1 MKRAP
6 QTQEAKPG
14 SASLWRSDSALWPA
28 LLLIA
33 ALSSV
38 FWFGHDRGYFYRS
51 TTPHPAA
58 TTDYQPGRSIHDRAS
73 AKNLALA
80 AALSWRHDRASA
92 KNLAAAANLSW
103 RSGFGVFYSQRA
115 NRRGG
120 ATRDYYGSFP
130 VGGYA
135 LIKLAMAP
143 FADDLAAMTLAAR
156 MLMLLLFS
164 AAALLAYDA
173 IAKVLRDR
181 WIAATAVALA
191 FSSYY
196 CLHHNDAVD
205 IEGSSDMFAVML
217 AFHGMAAYA
226 LHGRLRQL
234 LVKTAVAAFLGWH
247 VFAFLLPFVAVGLCR
262 DFARAKA
269 SGSLKDASAAVVR
282 SPFAVVGCC
291 ALAVGAA
298 ALGWN
303 VLHQATGRG
312 VPIPRTQVWSSMLG
326 RTGLVDDYTADFQWW
341 PFLWEQF
348 GRVGEM
354 MVLPYVLSAPLS
366 AAAFTAQE
374 ATAIRFNFF
383 GVLGMVAAACVLAGL
398 TAVFVAGRR
407 RGSRRPFL
415 VVWLLGVLAVSGF
428 CWALPMRGTTRFHD
442 HECLFYIGLTLVLF
456 SLAALAARRLCGG
469 RVVVCVAVLAAGTF
483 AWSARQMGFVGHDAE
498 SAQRQRALVR
508 DFEAIRRITRGKD
521 NVCVSPR
528 LAAQIF
534 SRGTKPP
541 RHAVAYYLSGSNIVN
556 MRAADAVRCPGGDH
570 AGYVLSSNRQ
580 EEGAVLLTPGNEIA
594 FLHARSSNWKSAL
607 FAEYRAL
614 VSATPLFRSEFDGHL
629 KDGRLHYVKAPC
641 AAEDVEEVFWVTV
654 VPPLPLVTRVL
665 PAHRQRFGSH
675 HFNGRFT
682 VEGVKFDGKC
692 VVSIPLPAWTEVV
705 ATGQIGKS
713 WRGIGRL

>member
-6 QTQEAKPG
+6 QPQEAKPG

-38 FWFGHDRGYFYRS
+38 FWFGHDRGYFYR
-51 TTPHPAA
+51 PHHAV
-58 TTDYQPGRSIHDRAS
+58 TTDNQNIHDWAS
-73 AKNLALA
+73 AKNLAL
-80 AALSWRHDRASA
+80 
-92 KNLAAAANLSW
+92 AANLSW
-103 RSGFGVFYSQRA
+103 RSGFGVFYSQKA

-196 CLHHNDAVD
+196 CLYHNDAVD
-205 IEGSSDMFAVML
+205 NEGSSDMFAVML

-234 LVKTAVAAFLGWH
+234 LVKTVVAAFLGWH

-262 DFARAKA
+262 DFVRAKA

-282 SPFAVVGCC
+282 GPFAVVGCS
-291 ALAVGAA
+291 ALAVGVA

-303 VLHQATGRG
+303 VLHQATGHG

-326 RTGLVDDYTADFQWW
+326 RTGLTDSFTADFQWW

-348 GRVGEM
+348 RRVGEM

-407 RGSRRPFL
+407 RGSRRSFL

-428 CWALPMRGTTRFHD
+428 CWALPMRGNTRFHD
-442 HECLFYIGLTLVLF
+442 YECLFYIGLTLVLF

-508 DFEAIRRITRGKD
+508 DFEAIRRIARGKD

-528 LAAQIF
+528 LAAQTL
-534 SRGTKPP
+534 SRGTRSPGY
-541 RHAVAYYLSGSNIVN
+541 AVAYYLSGSNIVN

-570 AGYVLSSNRQ
+570 AGYVLSSKRQ

-594 FLHARSSNWKSAL
+594 FLHARSSNWKSPL

-654 VPPLPLVTRVL
+654 YPPLPLVTRVL
-665 PAHRQRFGSH
+665 PPHRQRSGSH
-675 HFNGRFT
+675 GIAGRFS

-692 VVSIPLPAWTEVV
+692 VVSIPLPAWTEAV

-713 WRGIGRL
+713 WRWGGRLPAD